1 MLLTRLAR
9 KSIKHIKPQISFHI
23 YQAKMSSSLKD
34 RKEPLLMIPG
44 PIEFDEQVLR
54 SMSTVGT
61 SHMDAGFQNEF
72 GEALEGLRRVLLTK
86 DGQPFIIAGSGTMG
100 WDIAAANCVEPG
112 EKVLVLNTGLFGD
125 RFGECLEVY
134 GAKVTHLKAPFG
146 DRPSDEEIEKALK
159 ADKYKMITITHV
171 DTSSGVLN
179 DPEAVAKVVKR
190 VSPETLICVDGV
202 CSIAAETLRMDDWG
216 VDLAL
221 TASQKALGTPPG
233 LCVVV
238 ASQRAIVRIPSCLL
252 TRWLEGV

>member
-1 MLLTRLAR
+1 MTT
-9 KSIKHIKPQISFHI
+9 
-23 YQAKMSSSLKD
+23 LKD

-72 GEALEGLRRVLLTK
+72 GEALEALRTVLVTK

-134 GAKVTHLKAPFG
+134 GAKVTHIKASFG

-179 DPEAVAKVVKR
+179 DVEAVSKVVKR

-202 CSIAAETLRMDDWG
+202 CSIAAETLRMDEWG

-238 ASQRAIVRIPSCLL
+238 ASQRAIVRFFFVANHLCRRRLNLARHPFQRTTCRGKSGCPS
-252 TRWLEGV
+252 